1 MIVLLNPASLV
12 LGLIAWTLPVIN
24 IVQYKNN
31 KHRNWGVFSIISLSM
46 CSISIYFQIIYTNHL
61 VNISD
66 WSALMDTTNALV
78 FVTSVLIILTL
89 TLNAI
94 NLFIYRDRISN

>member
-12 LGLIAWTLPVIN
+12 LGLIAWILPILN
-24 IVQYKNN
+24 IAQYKNN
-31 KHRNWGVFSIISLSM
+31 NKNWGVFSMISLSM

-66 WSALMDTTNALV
+66 WSALMDTTNSLV
-78 FVTSVLIILTL
+78 FVTSVLIVVTI
-89 TLNAI
+89 TLNII
-94 NLFIYRDRISN
+94 NFIIYRHRVSN

>member
-12 LGLIAWTLPVIN
+12 LGLIAWILPILN

-31 KHRNWGVFSIISLSM
+31 NNNWGVFSMISLSM

-66 WSALMDTTNALV
+66 WSALMDTTNSLV
-78 FVTSVLIILTL
+78 FVTSVLIVVTI
-89 TLNAI
+89 TLNII
-94 NLFIYRDRISN
+94 NFIIYRHRVSN